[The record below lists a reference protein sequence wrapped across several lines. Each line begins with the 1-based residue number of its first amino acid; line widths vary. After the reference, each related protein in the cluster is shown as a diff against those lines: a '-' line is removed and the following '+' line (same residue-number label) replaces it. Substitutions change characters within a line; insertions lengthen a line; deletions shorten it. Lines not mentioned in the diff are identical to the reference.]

1 MRFLLDT
8 CIISDVA
15 RSGVYPAL
23 EEWASAQRREDLAI
37 GTVTLGE
44 LRYGIERLPLGRKR
58 SSLLEW
64 FEGSLLEEF
73 SGRIV
78 TLDQRAADAWG
89 TLRAAGEAM
98 GRPLPLV
105 DGLLL
110 AMAQVNNL
118 TFVTRNESD
127 VVGRGVPV
135 LNPY

>member
-1 MRFLLDT
+1 
-8 CIISDVA
+8 VGG
-15 RSGVYPAL
+15 RSTSRGSGDRP
-23 EEWASAQRREDLAI
+23 I
-37 GTVTLGE
+37 TLGAF
-44 LRYGIERLPLGRKR
+44 RYGIERLPLGSKR

-64 FEGSLLEEF
+64 FESSFPEQF

-78 TLDQRAADAWG
+78 ALDQHAADAWG
-89 TLRAAGEAM
+89 ALRAAGDAM

-110 AMAQVNNL
+110 AMAQVNSL